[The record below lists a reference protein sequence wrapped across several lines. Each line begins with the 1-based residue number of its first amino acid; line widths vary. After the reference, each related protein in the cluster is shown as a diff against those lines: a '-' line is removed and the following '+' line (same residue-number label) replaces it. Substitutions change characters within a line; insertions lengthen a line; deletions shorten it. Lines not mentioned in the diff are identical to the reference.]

1 METLLL
7 KASTAN
13 GDEYEAEFSFSKH
26 NTGKMLRYR
35 GATWATKYYGSYV
48 KGGEDIMFW
57 RNLLAVLKFP
67 EPEKKLIQEVQTIC
81 KLLALNPIT
90 SAAGEGSFSS
100 VPRTTSEDVVSI
112 QDGWWEV

>member
-48 KGGEDIMFW
+48 KGGEDIMF
-57 RNLLAVLKFP
+57 
-67 EPEKKLIQEVQTIC
+67 
-81 KLLALNPIT
+81 
-90 SAAGEGSFSS
+90 
-100 VPRTTSEDVVSI
+100 
-112 QDGWWEV
+112 